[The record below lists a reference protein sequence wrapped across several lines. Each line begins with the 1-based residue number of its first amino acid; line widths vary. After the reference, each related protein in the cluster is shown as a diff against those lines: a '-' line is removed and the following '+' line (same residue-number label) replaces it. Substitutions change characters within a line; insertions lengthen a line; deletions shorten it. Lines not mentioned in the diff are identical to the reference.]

1 MDKLEKDLLNLVQ
14 NDFPLSVRPFEEIGT
29 KLGISE
35 ERCIEMLQNLS
46 DTGILRSVRA
56 VINWNSI
63 GYSTM
68 LIGMKVQPNNI
79 AEVAEFNRFTD
90 FENEKLS
97 AVSDYIMTN
106 YGYKMTIPEE
116 YDNQRITVRIN
127 KKEDLKTIVQL
138 ISEMYNLKF
147 EINEELKQITFR

>member
-14 NDFPLSVRPFEEIGT
+14 NDFPLSVRPFEVIGK

-35 ERCIEMLQNLS
+35 DQCIEILKKLS
-46 DTGILRSVRA
+46 DSGILRAVRA

-79 AEVAEFNRFTD
+79 AEVAEELQHIDEITHNYSRAGELNLWFTLIYSSVNQKD
-90 FENEKLS
+90 ILIERLRKMQGVMDIKEFPAEK
-97 AVSDYIMTN
+97 V
-106 YGYKMTIPEE
+106 YKIG
-116 YDNQRITVRIN
+116 
-127 KKEDLKTIVQL
+127 LKLDV
-138 ISEMYNLKF
+138 
-147 EINEELKQITFR
+147 

>member
-14 NDFPLSVRPFEEIGT
+14 NDFPLSVRPFEEIGK

-35 ERCIEMLQNLS
+35 DQCIEILKKLS
-46 DTGILRSVRA
+46 DSGILRAVRA

-79 AEVAEFNRFTD
+79 AEVAEELQHIDEITHNYSREGELNLWFTLIYSSANQKD
-90 FENEKLS
+90 ILLERLRKMRGVIDIKEFPAEK
-97 AVSDYIMTN
+97 V
-106 YGYKMTIPEE
+106 YKIG
-116 YDNQRITVRIN
+116 
-127 KKEDLKTIVQL
+127 LKLDV
-138 ISEMYNLKF
+138 
-147 EINEELKQITFR
+147 

>member
-14 NDFPLSVRPFEEIGT
+14 NDFPLSVRPFEVIGK

-35 ERCIEMLQNLS
+35 DQCIEILKKLS
-46 DTGILRSVRA
+46 DSGILRAVRA

-79 AEVAEFNRFTD
+79 AEVAEELQHIDEITHNYSREGELNLWFTLIYSSANQKD
-90 FENEKLS
+90 ILLERLRKMRGVIDIKEFPAEK
-97 AVSDYIMTN
+97 V
-106 YGYKMTIPEE
+106 YKIG
-116 YDNQRITVRIN
+116 
-127 KKEDLKTIVQL
+127 LKLDV
-138 ISEMYNLKF
+138 
-147 EINEELKQITFR
+147 

>member
-35 ERCIEMLQNLS
+35 DQCIEILKKLS
-46 DTGILRSVRA
+46 DAGILRAVRA

-79 AEVAEFNRFTD
+79 AEVAKELQHIDEITH
-90 FENEKLS
+90 
-97 AVSDYIMTN
+97 N
-106 YGYKMTIPEE
+106 YSREG
-116 YDNQRITVRIN
+116 
-127 KKEDLKTIVQL
+127 
-138 ISEMYNLKF
+138 
-147 EINEELKQITFR
+147 EINLWFTLIYNSADQKDALLQRLHKMEGVMDIKEFPTEKVYKIGLKLDV

>member
-14 NDFPLSVRPFEEIGT
+14 NDFPLSVRPFEAIGK

-35 ERCIEMLQNLS
+35 DQCIEMLKKLS
-46 DTGILRSVRA
+46 DSGILRAVRA

-79 AEVAEFNRFTD
+79 AEVAKELQHIDEITH
-90 FENEKLS
+90 
-97 AVSDYIMTN
+97 N
-106 YGYKMTIPEE
+106 YSREG
-116 YDNQRITVRIN
+116 
-127 KKEDLKTIVQL
+127 
-138 ISEMYNLKF
+138 
-147 EINEELKQITFR
+147 EINLWFTLIYSSADQKDALLQRLRKMEGVMDIKEFTAEKVYKIGLKLDV

>member
-79 AEVAEFNRFTD
+79 AEVAKELQHIDEITH
-90 FENEKLS
+90 
-97 AVSDYIMTN
+97 N
-106 YGYKMTIPEE
+106 YSREG
-116 YDNQRITVRIN
+116 
-127 KKEDLKTIVQL
+127 
-138 ISEMYNLKF
+138 
-147 EINEELKQITFR
+147 EINLWFTLIYNSADQKDALLQRLHKMEGVMDIKEFPTEKVYKIGLKLDV

>member
-79 AEVAEFNRFTD
+79 AEVAEELQHIDEITHNYSRAGELNLWFTLIYSSVNQKD
-90 FENEKLS
+90 ILIERLRKMQGVMDIKEFPAEK
-97 AVSDYIMTN
+97 V
-106 YGYKMTIPEE
+106 YKIG
-116 YDNQRITVRIN
+116 
-127 KKEDLKTIVQL
+127 LKLDV
-138 ISEMYNLKF
+138 
-147 EINEELKQITFR
+147 

>member
-79 AEVAEFNRFTD
+79 AEVAKELQHIDEITH
-90 FENEKLS
+90 
-97 AVSDYIMTN
+97 N
-106 YGYKMTIPEE
+106 YSREG
-116 YDNQRITVRIN
+116 
-127 KKEDLKTIVQL
+127 
-138 ISEMYNLKF
+138 
-147 EINEELKQITFR
+147 EINLWFTLIYNSADQKDALLQRLRKMEGVMDIKEFTAEKVYKIGLKLDV